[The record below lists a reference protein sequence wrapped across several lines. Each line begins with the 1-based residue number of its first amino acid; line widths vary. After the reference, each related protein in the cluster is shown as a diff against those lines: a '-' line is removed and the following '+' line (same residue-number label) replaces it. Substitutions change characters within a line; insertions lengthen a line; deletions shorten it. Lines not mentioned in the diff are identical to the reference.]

1 MFLPGLLGQ
10 HGLPRHPGLPLP
22 PPPQAGFVTGL
33 NPALMSQ
40 LQQIQRLHA
49 ENSRLIGKSLSW
61 TFVIQSETNSG
72 EPTLSMALNG
82 GRFDAMRAAPRFPLT
97 GKRT

>member
-10 HGLPRHPGLPLP
+10 HGLPRHPGLPP
-22 PPPQAGFVTGL
+22 PPPPAGFVPGL

-49 ENSRLIGKSLSW
+49 ENSRLIGKSL
-61 TFVIQSETNSG
+61 T
-72 EPTLSMALNG
+72 
-82 GRFDAMRAAPRFPLT
+82 
-97 GKRT
+97 